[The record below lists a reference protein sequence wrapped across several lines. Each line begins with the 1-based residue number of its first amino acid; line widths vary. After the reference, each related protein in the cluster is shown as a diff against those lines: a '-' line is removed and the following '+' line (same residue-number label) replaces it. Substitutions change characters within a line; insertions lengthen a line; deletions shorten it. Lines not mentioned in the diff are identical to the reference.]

1 MVSALEREEP
11 WRAAVGRCWQA
22 VVMAD
27 YGAVWCND
35 DRDHEHDHLGPV
47 DWAFVFGSPHAAVDW
62 I

>member
-1 MVSALEREEP
+1 
-11 WRAAVGRCWQA
+11 